1 MPIIGDFDIA
11 QLVLYVFWAFFFALV
26 VYLQRETMREGYPL
40 ESEFTGKP
48 DMVGLFGDLPAPKTF
63 KLPFGRGEV
72 SFPNP
77 EKDALEIT
85 DRKFA
90 MRPTAPWSGAPFEPT
105 GNPLV
110 DGIGPAAW
118 AERRDEIE
126 LTLEGEAKIVPLR
139 AADGWGVAEGDSD
152 IRGRAVMGCDGEQA
166 GVLKDIWVDRSE
178 QLIRYIE
185 VALPDGRSVLAPWFG
200 VVVSVDNRTVKVHS
214 IRADQFADVPG
225 LRNPEQVTKLEEE
238 KVMAYFAGGKLY
250 ASADRLEPLL

>member
-1 MPIIGDFDIA
+1 MPIFGDFDIA
-11 QLVLYVFWAFFFALV
+11 QLVLYSFWAFFFALV

-48 DMVGLFGDLPAPKTF
+48 EMSGLFGDLPSPKTF

-72 SFPNP
+72 SYPNP

-85 DRKFA
+85 DRQFA
-90 MRPTAPWSGAPFEPT
+90 MKATAPWSGAPFEPT

-139 AADGWGVAEGDSD
+139 AAHGWSVAQGDRD
-152 IRGRAVMGCDGEQA
+152 LTGRTAMGCDGKPA
-166 GVLKDIWVDRSE
+166 GTVKDIWVDRSE
-178 QLIRYIE
+178 QLIRYVEIE
-185 VALPDGRSVLAPWFG
+185 TAAGRSVLVPWFG
-200 VVVSVDNRTVKVHS
+200 VVVSVDGKTIKIHS
-214 IRADQFADVPG
+214 IRADQFDDIPG
-225 LRNPEQVTKLEEE
+225 LKNPEQITKLEEE
-238 KVMAYFAGGKLY
+238 KVMAYVAGGKLY